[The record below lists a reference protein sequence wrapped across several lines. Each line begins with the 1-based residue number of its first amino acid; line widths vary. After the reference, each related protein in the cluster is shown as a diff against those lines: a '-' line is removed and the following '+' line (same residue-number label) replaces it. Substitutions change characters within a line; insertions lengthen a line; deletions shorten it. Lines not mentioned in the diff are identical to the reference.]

1 MAAWDWIIQKIQK
14 KKKNEINNS
23 NNKKLKLHQVRAI
36 PIPVSTTNDGICLS
50 NGYICYF
57 FDYTM
62 LLLFVNANVT
72 YHVSERGAFVG
83 ENAKGAHG

>member
-1 MAAWDWIIQKIQK
+1 MEYVDLMAIFII
-14 KKKNEINNS
+14 
-23 NNKKLKLHQVRAI
+23 
-36 PIPVSTTNDGICLS
+36 
-50 NGYICYF
+50 F

>member
-1 MAAWDWIIQKIQK
+1 MAIFII
-14 KKKNEINNS
+14 
-23 NNKKLKLHQVRAI
+23 
-36 PIPVSTTNDGICLS
+36 
-50 NGYICYF
+50 F

-72 YHVSERGAFVG
+72 HHVSERGAFVG

>member
-1 MAAWDWIIQKIQK
+1 MAAWDWIIQKIQNN
-14 KKKNEINNS
+14 NEINNS

-36 PIPVSTTNDGICLS
+36 PIPVSTTNDGICWS